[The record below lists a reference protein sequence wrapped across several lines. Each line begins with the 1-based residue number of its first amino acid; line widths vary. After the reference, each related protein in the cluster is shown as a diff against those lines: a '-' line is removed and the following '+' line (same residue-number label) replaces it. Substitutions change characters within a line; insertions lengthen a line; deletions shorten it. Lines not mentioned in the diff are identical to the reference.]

1 MTIIPLTIGLS
12 VTGKKPVSVNRLPVP
27 KNKRFNIPNH
37 HHSLCVYEL
46 HVCMLIFFNL
56 LYDDVVIIVHNCANC
71 VTDEFLSSVDIS
83 SCSLLFHV
91 EGHI

>member
-1 MTIIPLTIGLS
+1 M
-12 VTGKKPVSVNRLPVP
+12 
-27 KNKRFNIPNH
+27 
-37 HHSLCVYEL
+37 
-46 HVCMLIFFNL
+46 CMLIFFNL